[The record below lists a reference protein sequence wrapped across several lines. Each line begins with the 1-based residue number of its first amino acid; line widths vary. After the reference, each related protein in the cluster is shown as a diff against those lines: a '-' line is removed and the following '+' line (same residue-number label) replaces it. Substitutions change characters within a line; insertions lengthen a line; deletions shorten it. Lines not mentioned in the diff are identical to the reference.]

1 MFVSQVGGGMEA
13 LPGSVVAGVIQVLE
27 ERAIGAG
34 TVTRDGLKDHL
45 NDVLKDSGLLA
56 TVDRLVGLCSEGR
69 PNPNP
74 VEGRNENDAEA
85 GNAGDGDGHGFR
97 PFCWGGHLRRVR
109 QDFTF
114 PKGGPL
120 TAWIFYLCGDGT
132 KGYPP
137 YRSNYLRPP
146 LPLRMG
152 SGETRVFHT
161 WYSFLKISTLGMLC
175 DGESAPCCIQKAY

>member
-69 PNPNP
+69 PNANP
-74 VEGRNENDAEA
+74 A
-85 GNAGDGDGHGFR
+85 G
-97 PFCWGGHLRRVR
+97 
-109 QDFTF
+109 
-114 PKGGPL
+114 
-120 TAWIFYLCGDGT
+120 
-132 KGYPP
+132 
-137 YRSNYLRPP
+137 
-146 LPLRMG
+146 
-152 SGETRVFHT
+152 
-161 WYSFLKISTLGMLC
+161 
-175 DGESAPCCIQKAY
+175 